1 MVGLQIDNI
10 ELMKF
15 TNERENKVEYVQ
27 LTKALMAKNG
37 RQSPPRFWSSS
48 TYILLLSVKK
58 C

>member
-37 RQSPPRFWSSS
+37 R
-48 TYILLLSVKK
+48 
-58 C
+58 

>member
-1 MVGLQIDNI
+1 MRVIQMVGLQIDNI

-37 RQSPPRFWSSS
+37 RQSPPRF
-48 TYILLLSVKK
+48 
-58 C
+58 